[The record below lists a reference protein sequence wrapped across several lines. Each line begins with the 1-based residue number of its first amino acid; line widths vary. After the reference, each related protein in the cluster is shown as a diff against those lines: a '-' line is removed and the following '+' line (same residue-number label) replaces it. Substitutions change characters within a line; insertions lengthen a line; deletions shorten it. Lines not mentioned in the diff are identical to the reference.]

1 MGRRIE
7 REVIEMKKLYLIPLV
22 LCLFLCGPSCKR
34 GQEEPVTKVEEKVEE
49 ASQAPIT
56 EESEPMIEE
65 GEQKMD
71 EAVEPEV
78 PALEESEEKE

>member
-1 MGRRIE
+1 MR
-7 REVIEMKKLYLIPLV
+7 YLCLISLV

-49 ASQAPIT
+49 ASQVPII

-71 EAVEPEV
+71 EAVEPEA
-78 PALEESEEKE
+78 PALEEGEE

>member
-1 MGRRIE
+1 
-7 REVIEMKKLYLIPLV
+7 MKKFYLIPLV

-49 ASQAPIT
+49 TSQAPIT
-56 EESEPMIEE
+56 EESEPMIGE

-71 EAVEPEV
+71 EA
-78 PALEESEEKE
+78 PALEEGEE